1 MAWEL
6 DHVFLATADPAVEAL
21 ARDFGLQ
28 FTRRSVHQ
36 GQGTANACAMFENA
50 FLELLFPVQA
60 DEIVSD
66 VVRPLGLD
74 ERTRWRETG
83 ACPFGICFR
92 PLEPVRNG
100 DALPFQTWPYCPAY
114 LPVGSSLPIVTPR
127 GSLFEPLVFLT
138 TNPRSPT
145 AFGGI
150 SHRGS
155 RRTLTALSV
164 ESPHDVHSPA
174 VRWFIESGLLQFR
187 RGPEYLLELIWDGGQ
202 AGASERLAAPL
213 PLGFRW

>member
-1 MAWEL
+1 MAWEI
-6 DHVFLATADPAVEAL
+6 DHVFVATSDPTLEAT

-36 GQGTANACAMFENA
+36 GQGTANACAVFENA

-92 PLEPVRNG
+92 PLEPVPNEA
-100 DALPFQTWPYCPAY
+100 ALPFETWPYRPAY
-114 LPVGSSLPIVTPR
+114 LPVGGSIPVVTPR
-127 GSLFEPLVFLT
+127 GSLFEPLVFVT
-138 TNPRSPT
+138 TQPRPPNVFQGS
-145 AFGGI
+145 A
-150 SHRGS
+150 HRGF
-155 RRTLTALSV
+155 RRRLTALSIQ
-164 ESPHDVHSPA
+164 SPHDVQAPG
-174 VRWFIESGLLQFR
+174 VRWFIDGGLLSFQ
-187 RGPEYLLELIWDGGQ
+187 RGPEYLLELIWDGGKD
-202 AGASERLAAPL
+202 GASERLPAL
-213 PLGFRW
+213 PLGVRW